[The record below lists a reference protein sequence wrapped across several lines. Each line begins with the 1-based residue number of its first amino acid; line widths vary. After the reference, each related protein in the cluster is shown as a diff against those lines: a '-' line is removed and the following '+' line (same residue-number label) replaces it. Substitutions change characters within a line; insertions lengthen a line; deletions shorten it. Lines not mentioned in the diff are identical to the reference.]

1 MNLTRKDSRLVPRA
15 GERPVGDYRGGLTK
29 FFTVDPRLKEVLNWL
44 PIYAKSDL
52 PILLTGEPGTGKE
65 LVAEALYTYSRT
77 WRPNYQRI
85 NCAALSESL
94 ASSELFGHL
103 PGAFT
108 DARGSRPGKFKLAH
122 GGTLFLDEVGELP
135 LSIQPKLLRA
145 VEQGEI
151 EPVGGDAPVKVNV
164 RLIAATN
171 QNLPRFVAQGLFR
184 RDLYDRLAVLTLYI
198 PPLRERSGDIPLL
211 AGYFARQAVQ
221 RYGPAPVTFSLG
233 AVRRLLKHSWPGN
246 VRELKNVITR
256 AVLFSLDGVIRGQ
269 DIVFSIPFEAARPLS
284 PEDSFSRRP
293 SRQSLE
299 ELLAEEQGNISALAR
314 RLKVCTKT
322 VYRWLKHYGIDLL
335 NLRGCREGVSL
346 VICLGMILKF
356 LMLNA
361 GWGKWLMGS

>member
-29 FFTVDPRLKEVLNWL
+29 IFTVDPRLKEVLNWL

-65 LVAEALYTYSRT
+65 LVAEALYSYSQT

-108 DARGSRPGKFKLAH
+108 DARGSRPGKFRLAH

-151 EPVGGDAPVKVNV
+151 EPVGGDAPVKVDV

-171 QNLPRFVAQGLFR
+171 QNLPRCMAQGRFR

-198 PPLRERSGDIPLL
+198 PPLRERAVDIPLL
-211 AGYFARQAVQ
+211 AGHFARMAAQ

-233 AVRRLLKHSWPGN
+233 AVRRLLQHSWPGN

-269 DIVFSIPFEAARPLS
+269 DILFSMPLEATAPAEGLKDG
-284 PEDSFSRRP
+284 PSRRP
-293 SRQSLE
+293 SPQSLQQ
-299 ELLAEEQGNISALAR
+299 LLEEEQGNISALAR

-322 VYRWLKHYGIDLL
+322 VYRWLKHYGIDHL
-335 NLRGCREGVSL
+335 NIRCREGLSL

-356 LMLNA
+356 LMLDA
-361 GWGKWLMGS
+361 GWGKWLMG

>member
-1 MNLTRKDSRLVPRA
+1 MNQTRNDSRLVPRA
-15 GERPVGDYRGGLTK
+15 GERPVGDSRGALTK
-29 FFTVDPRLKEVLNWL
+29 FFTVDPRLKEVLHWL

-65 LVAEALYTYSRT
+65 LVAEALYSYSRP
-77 WRPNYQRI
+77 WRPTYQCI

-108 DARGSRPGKFKLAH
+108 DARGSRPGKFRLAH

-171 QNLPRFVAQGLFR
+171 QNLPRFITQGRFR
-184 RDLYDRLAVLTLYI
+184 RDLFDRLAVLTLHI
-198 PPLRERSGDIPLL
+198 PPLRERSEDIPLL
-211 AGYFARQAVQ
+211 AGYFARLAVQ

-256 AVLFSLDGVIRGQ
+256 AVLFSMDGVIRGQ
-269 DIVFSIPFEAARPLS
+269 DIVFSIPFEAARSLS

-299 ELLAEEQGNISALAR
+299 ELLTEEQGNISALSR

-335 NLRGCREGVSL
+335 NLRGCRESVTL
-346 VICLGMILKF
+346 ILCLGLILKF
-356 LMLNA
+356 LRL
-361 GWGKWLMGS
+361 GTG

>member
-1 MNLTRKDSRLVPRA
+1 
-15 GERPVGDYRGGLTK
+15 
-29 FFTVDPRLKEVLNWL
+29 
-44 PIYAKSDL
+44 
-52 PILLTGEPGTGKE
+52 
-65 LVAEALYTYSRT
+65 
-77 WRPNYQRI
+77 
-85 NCAALSESL
+85 
-94 ASSELFGHL
+94 
-103 PGAFT
+103 
-108 DARGSRPGKFKLAH
+108 
-122 GGTLFLDEVGELP
+122 
-135 LSIQPKLLRA
+135 
-145 VEQGEI
+145 
-151 EPVGGDAPVKVNV
+151 
-164 RLIAATN
+164 
-171 QNLPRFVAQGLFR
+171 
-184 RDLYDRLAVLTLYI
+184 
-198 PPLRERSGDIPLL
+198 
-211 AGYFARQAVQ
+211 
-221 RYGPAPVTFSLG
+221 VTFSLG

-256 AVLFSLDGVIRGQ
+256 AVLFSMDGVIRGQ